1 VIARALLATG
11 QAERGLVSADRAVAI
26 CTEHGLADFDLAYAH
41 EARSRAL
48 SARGCM
54 EGATSEAALA
64 RAVPVANSEDREN
77 LERDLADLL

>member
-1 VIARALLATG
+1 
-11 QAERGLVSADRAVAI
+11 
-26 CTEHGLADFDLAYAH
+26 
-41 EARSRAL
+41 
-48 SARGCM
+48 M